1 MFNFKKMK
9 SFFEEQGV
17 KQKFIAQKTGIAE
30 AALSLIM
37 QGKRK
42 CTIEEYVKICKF
54 AGCSF
59 DTFIDTENVENH
71 EAKTGWMYSAEWKSP
86 AIMQGLGE
94 R

>member
-1 MFNFKKMK
+1 MKKEGDKMFNFKKMK

-17 KQKFIAQKTGIAE
+17 KQKFVAQKTGIAE
-30 AALSLIM
+30 ATLSLIM

-59 DTFIDTENVENH
+59 DAFIDTENVENH
-71 EAKTGWMYSAEWKSP
+71 EAKTG
-86 AIMQGLGE
+86 
-94 R
+94 

>member
-9 SFFEEQGV
+9 NFFEEQGV
-17 KQKFIAQKTGIAE
+17 KQKFIAQKTGITE
-30 AALSLIM
+30 TTLSLIM

-59 DTFIDTENVENH
+59 DTFIDADVVNSN
-71 EAKTGWMYSAEWKSP
+71 KG
-86 AIMQGLGE
+86 

>member
-1 MFNFKKMK
+1 MRN
-9 SFFEEQGV
+9 FFEEQGV
-17 KQKFIAQKTGIAE
+17 KQKFIAQKTGITE
-30 AALSLIM
+30 TTLSLIM

-59 DTFIDTENVENH
+59 DTFIDADVVNSN
-71 EAKTGWMYSAEWKSP
+71 KG
-86 AIMQGLGE
+86 

>member
-1 MFNFKKMK
+1 MKKEGDKMFNFKKMK

-30 AALSLIM
+30 ATLSLIM

-42 CTIEEYVKICKF
+42 YTIEEYVKICKF

-59 DTFIDTENVENH
+59 DAFIDNENVENH
-71 EAKTGWMYSAEWKSP
+71 EAKTG
-86 AIMQGLGE
+86 
-94 R
+94 